1 MDSPKVLTLT
11 AETALKSPVGSLRA
25 AARDAL
31 EAERRMPAGM
41 CFALRGAFH
50 HRRLKFFRANDA
62 RGPEFVTNVEYREFD
77 SAHAIPELAAAAKFL
92 AEHPCCDKSEFPA
105 EGDFEKH
112 MNWLVTT
119 GHAVAFTNGVYSQVE
134 KFPKYGPQWKR
145 RKPAK
150 TQESVVEPVAEQPA
164 AEPVAEQPVAE
175 PIAEQPAV
183 EPVVEQPVAEPSPQ
197 PIEEPAAVEAKK
209 EENENET
216 APVVAE

>member
-1 MDSPKVLTLT
+1 
-11 AETALKSPVGSLRA
+11 
-25 AARDAL
+25 
-31 EAERRMPAGM
+31 
-41 CFALRGAFH
+41 
-50 HRRLKFFRANDA
+50 
-62 RGPEFVTNVEYREFD
+62 
-77 SAHAIPELAAAAKFL
+77 
-92 AEHPCCDKSEFPA
+92 
-105 EGDFEKH
+105 

-150 TQESVVEPVAEQPA
+150 TQESVVEPVAEQQPA

-175 PIAEQPAV
+175 PITEQPAV
-183 EPVVEQPVAEPSPQ
+183 EPVAEQQPAAEPVVEQQPAAEPVVEQPVAEPSPQ

-209 EENENET
+209 EENENEA